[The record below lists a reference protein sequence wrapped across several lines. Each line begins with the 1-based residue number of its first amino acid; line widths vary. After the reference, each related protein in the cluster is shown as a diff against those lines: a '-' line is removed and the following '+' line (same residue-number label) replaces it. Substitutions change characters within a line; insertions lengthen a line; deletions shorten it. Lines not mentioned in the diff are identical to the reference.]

1 MMDSFSYFVGRSE
14 RYIMAQ
20 LNIQQLNDLNKVL
33 QKVPRLQAGM
43 KSFSHMV
50 KTYVEKFAIKDAPE
64 IIKQYSEF
72 IFSILPVE
80 EELSKYFDTEP
91 PFQLDE
97 SVLSGSWSEGLVLY
111 DPDTF
116 DPPDVDFMCILKN
129 ISFTDADQVCG
140 DLSLNENS
148 PFVNAYLSDINL
160 LQLWQSY
167 LLEPASDALEGRIC
181 QLSSTKLKE
190 HLYENYSKGDKF
202 FRFTSDQR
210 NPITDSPAL
219 KLSRPARAALFHG
232 PFWETLFQ
240 SVMEHIWRCSD
251 LVLAIR
257 CDGWPRN
264 ALEWIHRE
272 RNWPSRDVI
281 ESVTEAGFHIVAKS
295 SHEGNFRLSFSRAEG
310 ILIENL
316 NKLQHKVLRAFKAVI
331 KFLVP
336 CNPDSKETLTSYHLK
351 TIGLWHLEK
360 SASETWIEDNI
371 ASHLLQML
379 KELVRALRMK
389 NLPMYFLR
397 EYNLF
402 SGVENLSYLE
412 TLADEVEEISR
423 DIPGLKKAVKMG
435 ANFHFYE
442 NYRDYFKTCLSQSAK

>member
-1 MMDSFSYFVGRSE
+1 
-14 RYIMAQ
+14 MAQ
-20 LNIQQLNDLNKVL
+20 LNIQEYNDLNKVL
-33 QKVPRLQAGM
+33 QKVPRFQAGM

-50 KTYVEKFAIKDAPE
+50 KTYFEKFALKDAPE
-64 IIKQYSEF
+64 YLKQCIEF
-72 IFSILPVE
+72 IYLNLPIQE
-80 EELSKYFDTEP
+80 QLSKYFDTEP

-111 DPDTF
+111 DPYTF
-116 DPPDVDFMCILKN
+116 DPPDVDFLCILKN
-129 ISFTDADQVCG
+129 IHFTDADQVCG
-140 DLSLNENS
+140 DLSLSENS

-160 LQLWQSY
+160 LKLWQSY
-167 LLEPASDALEGRIC
+167 LLEPASHAMEGRIC
-181 QLSSTKLKE
+181 QLSSNKLKE
-190 HLYENYSKGDKF
+190 HLYKNYSKGDRF
-202 FRFTSDQR
+202 FRVTSEQC

-219 KLSRPARAALFHG
+219 KLSRNSARGLFHG
-232 PFWETLFQ
+232 PFWKTLFKT
-240 SVMEHIWRCSD
+240 VVEHIWRCSD

-257 CDGWPRN
+257 CDGWPQN

-281 ESVTEAGFHIVAKS
+281 ESVTKAGFHIVAKS
-295 SHEGNFRLSFSRAEG
+295 SHAGNFRLSFSRAEG

-316 NKLQHKVLRAFKAVI
+316 NKVQHKVIRAFKAVI
-331 KFLVP
+331 KFLIP

-371 ASHLLQML
+371 ATHLLQML

-412 TLADEVEEISR
+412 TLADKVEQISQ

-435 ANFHFYE
+435 ANFHFYD
-442 NYRDYFKTCLSQSAK
+442 NYMDYFKTCFSQSAK